1 MLAVARLSFS
11 LLVSSAVFLASAALD
26 LPVQSSQ
33 PELLAPAKLASAAL
47 PNQPSPDL
55 LVLTPENFDFAI
67 AQGVWCVLSFSH
79 SIRPS
84 LESAITLSIAGS
96 SNTPLLIAYTAKLSP
111 RHGPSSSKPTTRSP
125 TLAFTSPKSTV
136 LPTVVGISR
145 VLPCLAQQLDI

>member
-33 PELLAPAKLASAAL
+33 PELLAPAPAKFASAAL
-47 PNQPSPDL
+47 PNQPSSPDL

-67 AQGVWCVLSFSH
+67 AQGIWCVLSFSH
-79 SIRPS
+79 WIEPS
-84 LESAITLSIAGS
+84 LERAITLSIAGS
-96 SNTPLLIAYTAKLSP
+96 SNTPLLIASTAKLSP
-111 RHGPSSSKPTTRSP
+111 RHGLSSSKPTTRSP

-136 LPTVVGISR
+136 LSTVVS
-145 VLPCLAQQLDI
+145 LS